1 MSRIPLIIGNWK
13 MYKTG
18 AEARAFIRD
27 LSLAVTQAERRIF
40 LAVPFT
46 AIEPASQAARGM
58 RFAIGAQ
65 NMHDC
70 EEGAFTGEVSAR
82 MLREA
87 GAQFVILGHSE
98 RRQHFSE
105 TNAFINRKIHRT
117 FAEGLS
123 PVLCIGEN
131 LVEREE
137 NVTQRILSI
146 QMEECLSGLNA
157 QAISEM
163 IIAYEPI
170 WAIGTGK
177 SATPSM
183 AQDVLHAIRRF
194 IEQSCGQKVAKE
206 ICLLYGGSVNADNI
220 ASLMKE
226 PDIDGVL
233 VGGASLDAALF
244 ANIINY

>member
-1 MSRIPLIIGNWK
+1 MARIPLIIGNWK

-18 AEARAFIRD
+18 EEARSFIHD
-27 LSLAVTQAERRIF
+27 LSSSITDTQRRVF
-40 LAVPFT
+40 LAVSFT
-46 AIEPASQAARGM
+46 AIAPAVQAARGM
-58 RFAIGAQ
+58 RIAVGAQ

-82 MLREA
+82 MLKEA
-87 GAQFVILGHSE
+87 GAEFVILGHSE
-98 RRQHFSE
+98 RRQHFGE
-105 TNAFINRKIHRT
+105 TNAFINRKIHR
-117 FAEGLS
+117 ACAAGLS
-123 PVLCIGEN
+123 PILCIGEN
-131 LVEREE
+131 LQEREGR
-137 NVTQRILSI
+137 VTQRILSI
-146 QMEECLSGLNA
+146 QMEECLKNLDA
-157 QAISEM
+157 HAISQV

-177 SATPSM
+177 SATPST

-206 ICLLYGGSVNADNI
+206 LCLLYGGSVNSDNI
-220 ASLMKE
+220 ADLMKE

-244 ANIINY
+244 ADIINY